1 MVNVRIA
8 GTEVYHPPFK
18 VSNEQLAEQAG
29 EAADK
34 LIGIWKHFGR
44 KDRYYATTYEE
55 STLYMAIQASK
66 ALLASSGLSGED
78 LDMIVVSSGTHEY
91 SAPTDAALLHQA
103 IGGKQ
108 SCIVYDSNANCV
120 GMVVAADQAA
130 RSMMTNPELRYA
142 LIVGSEQIARFYKE
156 GDLASK
162 GLCGDAACAVLLK
175 RVEEGDCG
183 LIDSAYYTNTQKAE
197 DMLYPSAGMTQMFGE
212 HLTLEEKKIYLH
224 PEYNVNVAFPTAV
237 TNIENLLHKHRYA
250 KREVK
255 HYILSQLNLSVIK
268 EIAGKLNEDEVKFPY
283 IGDVYGY
290 TGTSSPFITL
300 HHAIKDGTLVPG
312 DLFFMWSVGAGIT
325 SCATL
330 WRL

>member
-34 LIGIWKHFGR
+34 LIGIWEYFGR
-44 KDRYYATTYEE
+44 KDRYYAATNEE
-55 STLYMAIQASK
+55 NTLYMAIEASK
-66 ALLASSGLSGED
+66 ALLRSSGLRPED

-103 IGGKQ
+103 IGGKH

-130 RSMMTNPELRYA
+130 RAMMTNPRVRYA
-142 LIVGSEQIARFYKE
+142 LVVGSEQIARFYKE

-162 GLCGDAACAVLLK
+162 GLCGDAACAVLLE
-175 RVEEGDCG
+175 RVEDGESG
-183 LIDSAYYTNTQKAE
+183 LIDSVYYTNTHKAE
-197 DMLYPSAGMTQMFGE
+197 DMLFPSGGLARMFDDS
-212 HLTLEEKKIYLH
+212 LSLEEKKIYLH

-237 TNIENLLHKHRYA
+237 TGMEKLLEEQGYA
-250 KREVK
+250 KSEVK
-255 HYILSQLNLSVIK
+255 HYILSQLNLTVIR
-268 EIAGKLNEDEVKFPY
+268 EIAGILGEDTAKFPY
-283 IGDVYGY
+283 IGDIYGY
-290 TGTSSPFITL
+290 TGTSSPFIAL
-300 HHAIKDGTLVPG
+300 HHARKNGTIVPG
-312 DLFFMWSVGAGIT
+312 DLFFLWSVGAGIT

>member
-1 MVNVRIA
+1 MANVKIIS
-8 GTEVYHPPFK
+8 TEVYHPAYK
-18 VSNEQLAEQAG
+18 ISNEELALQAG
-29 EAADK
+29 ASADK
-34 LIGIWKHFGR
+34 LIGIWEFFGR
-44 KDRYYATTYEE
+44 KDRYYAADYEE
-55 STLYMAIQASK
+55 STLYMAIEASK
-66 ALLASSGLSGED
+66 RLLKNCGLSGSD
-78 LDMIVVSSGTHEY
+78 LDMIVFSSGTHDF
-91 SAPTDAALLHQA
+91 SAPTDAAFVHQA
-103 IGGKQ
+103 LEGKD
-108 SCIVYDSNANCV
+108 SCIIYDSNANCV

-130 RSMMTNPELRYA
+130 RSMISTPRVRYA

-162 GLCGDAACAVLLK
+162 GLCGDAACAVLLE
-175 RVEEGDCG
+175 RVEDTDSG

-197 DMLYPSAGMTQMFGE
+197 DMQFPAGGMTQMYGE
-212 HLTLEEKKIYLH
+212 HLSLEEKKIYLH

-237 TNIENLLHKHRYA
+237 SNIEQLLQEHGYTKSD
-250 KREVK
+250 VK

-268 EIAGKLNEDEVKFPY
+268 DIAGKLDEELVKFPY
-283 IGDVYGY
+283 IGDIYGY